1 MTTINSGMSQ
11 QEYTKRILHIA
22 DTDGM
27 EIANTVNHR
36 ALEIGQITLA
46 YFQVAAQQLA
56 NRIIYSKED

>member
-1 MTTINSGMSQ
+1 MTTINSGMTL

-46 YFQVAAQQLA
+46 YFQAAAQ
-56 NRIIYSKED
+56 